1 VVTGI
6 GKKSQ
11 KLRTNSGQPGIRFWR
26 VGFLT
31 DFGKR
36 NVMETAGRIND
47 VGLLLLLV
55 VVVL

>member
-1 VVTGI
+1 MVAGI
-6 GKKSQ
+6 GKKSH

-31 DFGKR
+31 DFEKR
-36 NVMETAGRIND
+36 NVTETAGRMND
-47 VGLLLLLV
+47 VGLLLLVV